1 MMQTASA
8 SRPPCRWRL
17 LLLCGILFELFL
29 LALLALLPEGS
40 SLASEFRNYCF
51 LIHDPILW
59 LLNQGANSDDW
70 LVTIFW
76 LLLCFF
82 AMALFWAFLFHWI
95 LRMWTWL
102 QVRLRISPR
111 QKLIVRCGFGF
122 LGVIVLALG
131 IVAALPETATPFTAS
146 PEVKSAV
153 EGNTAFALDLY
164 QKLKEQPGNLFF
176 SPYSLSTALA
186 MTYAGA
192 RKQTESEM
200 ARTLHFSQPQT
211 NLHAAFGALAA
222 RMNQVQRWNCITLAT
237 ANSLWCQQDYRFA
250 NNFLDLIRTYYDGD
264 ARQVDFRHSAQAA
277 GSEINKWVE
286 QKTKG
291 KIKGV
296 IGPGQLTS
304 DTRLILCNAIYFKGK
319 WQNQF
324 KTGETKPMDFHV
336 NTNQTVTVPMMRQK
350 SRFKMTYND
359 DDSVEMLELP
369 YSGTDLSMIILLP
382 VAMPGMP
389 EMPGLEQNSLLDIE
403 QKLSAENLRSWL
415 GKLDQTG
422 LDKTAVCLP
431 RFATTQTF
439 DLANEL
445 KSLGMSSAFNG
456 SADFSGMEATTNLFL
471 SDVIHKAFVEVN
483 EAGTEAAAV
492 TWAEAKSKGMVRG
505 FVVNHPFI
513 FLIRE
518 NGSGTILFL
527 GRVVDPTK

>member
-1 MMQTASA
+1 
-8 SRPPCRWRL
+8 
-17 LLLCGILFELFL
+17 
-29 LALLALLPEGS
+29 
-40 SLASEFRNYCF
+40 
-51 LIHDPILW
+51 
-59 LLNQGANSDDW
+59 
-70 LVTIFW
+70 
-76 LLLCFF
+76 
-82 AMALFWAFLFHWI
+82 MALFWAFLFYWI

-102 QVRLRISPR
+102 QARLTISPR
-111 QKLIVRCGFGF
+111 QKLIVRCGFGCV
-122 LGVIVLALG
+122 GAIILALG
-131 IVAALPETATPFTAS
+131 IFAALPERATPFTAS

-176 SPYSLSTALA
+176 SPYSISTALA

-200 ARTLHFSQPQT
+200 AKTLHFNLPQI

-222 RMNQVQRWNCITLAT
+222 RMNQVQRWNRITLAT

-250 NNFLDLIRTYYDGD
+250 NNFLDLVRAHYDGEV
-264 ARQVDFRHSAQAA
+264 RQMDFKHSAQAA
-277 GSEINKWVE
+277 GSEINEWVE
-286 QKTKG
+286 GKTKG
-291 KIKGV
+291 KIKGA
-296 IGPGQLTS
+296 IGPRQITP

-324 KTGETKPMDFHV
+324 KTRETKPMDFYV
-336 NTNQTVTVPMMRQK
+336 NTNQTVTVPMMRQT
-350 SRFKMTYND
+350 SQFRMTYND
-359 DDSVEMLELP
+359 DGSVEMLELP

-382 VAMPGMP
+382 VATPWLP
-389 EMPGLEQNSLLDIE
+389 DVEQNSLPDLE

-422 LDKTAVCLP
+422 LDKMAVCLP
-431 RFATTQTF
+431 RFVTTQTF

-445 KSLGMSSAFNG
+445 KSLGMSSAFDG

-471 SDVIHKAFVEVN
+471 SNVIHKAFVEVN

-492 TWAEAKSKGMVRG
+492 TWAEAKTKGMVRS